1 MVDGDPLETQRDV
14 RVDVITE
21 LSTAGFE
28 DADEIGRGGFGVVYR
43 CSQIAAGRTVAVK
56 VLTGELQEN
65 RERFLREQRAMGR
78 LTGHPN
84 IASMLEIGETATG
97 RPYLVMPYYSRGSLD
112 ARIRRDGPLPLSQ
125 VLHLGVKIAGAME
138 TAHRMGVL
146 HRDVKPANILL
157 TDYGE
162 PALTDFGIA
171 HFAGGYETTSGSI
184 TGSPA
189 FTAPEV
195 LGGQTVSPA
204 SDVYGL
210 GATLFCALTGH
221 AAFERRSGEQMV
233 AQFVRITT
241 HPIPDLRESG
251 IPEDVCATVETAM
264 ARDPHD
270 RPTAAELGE
279 QLRQIQR
286 DHGFSVDEMALPAE
300 SDAAQ
305 ESATTS
311 KDAVPHQ
318 VATFRGDKLRAG
330 TGNLPLE
337 LTSFVDRR
345 TPLSEVKNL
354 LSGSRLVTLTGIGG
368 VGKSRLAL
376 RVAHNL
382 QRKFR
387 NGTWL
392 IELGD
397 LRDAESLP
405 SVVAAIFGLS
415 DRGGGSTLDTLIEL
429 LAPHDL
435 LLVLDNCEHMVEAVA
450 QLAES
455 LMRACPD
462 VRILATSREALDI
475 EGEAVY
481 PLPPLDT
488 PDPATKPPLRTVARY
503 DAVTLFAERAAAA
516 VPGFEVS
523 DDNRLYAARV
533 CARLDGLPLA
543 IELAAARLRTMS
555 VEQILARLDDRYA
568 LLTRGSRSA
577 PRRQQTMHYSM
588 DWSYDLCTPDEQ
600 RLWSRLSVFTGGF
613 ELDAVL
619 RVCSAGMTEPDLLD
633 TLSGLVDKS
642 ILIRKEVAGS
652 VRFQMLETVREF
664 GQEKGEE
671 SGEYALLRRQ
681 HREWCEQLADEVDA
695 NWIGPHQMDW
705 VERLERELPNLWK
718 ALEFSLTESEDS
730 GLRIATTLYVF
741 WLLRGRISEGR
752 RWYERVLA
760 RPSGGRTVDRAKA
773 LYAAS
778 LMAGLQGDLQTAA
791 GQITELAS
799 LTAQTADPM
808 VPALLAHAHANYD
821 FICSE
826 HDPSRRVA
834 DLEYALRAYELCG
847 DRGMQLDAQN
857 TLGWAYALQGDTSRA
872 LACQQK
878 ALDLTE
884 SAGETIYRSWAL
896 WSGGFAAYRGGEP
909 DRATRSLAE
918 GIRLAHR
925 AADPLVTAGCLETLA
940 WIAAEQLDAQRA
952 AVLMGAADTL
962 GRLAG
967 TSAIFLTEMLAHH
980 DECEQRSRRALGAR
994 AFDAARQEGASMS
1007 LDAAVA
1013 FALGERSRAT
1023 SSADRPLENL
1033 TARERQ
1039 VANLVA
1045 EGLTNKAIADRLVI
1059 SPRTAQGHVEHIL
1072 TKLGFTSRTQIA
1084 AWAITQTHD
1093 AAE

>member
-14 RVDVITE
+14 GVDVITE
-21 LSTAGFE
+21 LSEAGFE
-28 DADEIGRGGFGVVYR
+28 GAEAIGRGGFGVVYR
-43 CSQIAAGRTVAVK
+43 CSQIAADRTVAVK

-84 IASMLEIGETATG
+84 IAGMLEIGQTATG

-112 ARIRRDGPLPLSQ
+112 ARIRGNGPLPLAE
-125 VLHLGVKIAGAME
+125 VLHLGVKTAGALE

-146 HRDVKPANILL
+146 HRDVKPANLLL

-171 HFAGGYETTSGSI
+171 HFADGYQTTSGAI

-195 LGGQTVSPA
+195 LGGQAPSPA

-233 AQFVRITT
+233 AQFVRVTT
-241 HPIPDLRESG
+241 RPIPDLRESG
-251 IPEDVCATVETAM
+251 IAEDVCATVEAAM

-270 RPTAAELGE
+270 RPTAAEVGE

-286 DHGFSVDEMALPAE
+286 DHGFSVDEMALSAE
-300 SDAAQ
+300 IDAAP

-311 KDAVPHQ
+311 KDAVPQ
-318 VATFRGDKLRAG
+318 IVPYFRSDGLRAG
-330 TGNLPLE
+330 TGNLPSE

-382 QRKFR
+382 QRKFK

-397 LRDAESLP
+397 LRDKESLP
-405 SVVAAIFGLS
+405 SVVAAVFGVY
-415 DRGGGSTLDTLIEL
+415 DRGGGPTLDTLIEL

-435 LLVLDNCEHMVEAVA
+435 LLVVDNCEHMVEAVA
-450 QLAES
+450 ELAGS

-475 EGEAVY
+475 PGEAVY
-481 PLPPLDT
+481 PLLPLDI
-488 PDPATKPPLRTVARY
+488 PDPAANPSLRTVARY
-503 DAVTLFAERAAAA
+503 DAVTLFAERAAA
-516 VPGFEVS
+516 VLPMFEVS
-523 DDNRLYAARV
+523 DDNRLSAARV

-588 DWSYDLCTPDEQ
+588 DWSYDLCTLDEQ

-619 RVCSAGMTEPDLLD
+619 HVCSADTTEPDLHD
-633 TLSGLVDKS
+633 TLSGLVEKS

-664 GQEKGEE
+664 GQEKAAE
-671 SGEYALLRRQ
+671 SGEYPLLRRQ
-681 HREWCEQLADEVDA
+681 HREWCEQLVREADA
-695 NWIGPHQMDW
+695 NWIGPRQMDW
-705 VERLERELPNLWK
+705 VERLERELPNLWE
-718 ALEFSLTESEDS
+718 ALEFSLTESADS
-730 GLRIATTLYVF
+730 GLRIATTLYMF

-752 RWYERVLA
+752 RWFERVLA
-760 RPSGGRTVDRAKA
+760 RPSGGRTVDRARA
-773 LYAAS
+773 LLAVS

-791 GQITELAS
+791 GQVMELAS
-799 LTAQTADPM
+799 LTEQTTDPM
-808 VPALLAHAHANYD
+808 VPALLAHTQANYALTVG
-821 FICSE
+821 E
-826 HDPSRRVA
+826 GDPSRAVA
-834 DLEYALRAYELCG
+834 DLEYALRTYELCG
-847 DRGMQLDAQN
+847 DGGMQLDARIS
-857 TLGWAYALQGDTSRA
+857 LGWAYALQGDTLRA
-872 LACQQK
+872 LDCLQK

-896 WSGGFAAYRGGEP
+896 WSAGFAAWRGGEP
-909 DRATRSLAE
+909 DRATRSLAD
-918 GIRLAHR
+918 GIRLAR
-925 AADPLVTAGCLETLA
+925 MAADPLVATGCLATLA
-940 WIAAEQLDAQRA
+940 WIAAEQRDAQRA
-952 AVLMGAADTL
+952 AVLMGAADAL
-962 GRLAG
+962 GRLAD
-967 TSAIFLTEMLAHH
+967 TSTIVRLEMLTYR
-980 DECEQRSRRALGAR
+980 DECEQRSRRVLGAR

-1013 FALGERSRAT
+1013 YALGKPSRAT
-1023 SSADRPLENL
+1023 SSADRSPESL

-1045 EGLTNKAIADRLVI
+1045 EGLTNKAIADRLVV

-1072 TKLGFTSRTQIA
+1072 IKLGFTSRAQIA
-1084 AWAITQTHD
+1084 AWAVAQTAD
-1093 AAE
+1093 TAE